1 MLVANKIT
9 LLDSLLRVIAASFG
23 DLPHSFETY
32 SKVGDRRTTSNE
44 RVGRFNHRLRLLT
57 AVKRDNRRQGA

>member
-23 DLPHSFETY
+23 DLPHSL
-32 SKVGDRRTTSNE
+32 N
-44 RVGRFNHRLRLLT
+44 
-57 AVKRDNRRQGA
+57 